1 MDFLQSF
8 SSAPLFSLEHTVFL
22 YLLSKTLTVLL
33 ICVLPPIAAALV
45 GIAAAVTIEFWQRR
59 VDPIANTW
67 VPGQVGFGYYV
78 KHWRPEASPRSELAK
93 DFQFWGAAVAA
104 LSLVVVYV
112 FSWMS
117 GTAPLL
123 QSLLDFT
130 ALSLVAGL
138 IAPACY
144 LCPLLVGKLIGAIG
158 SGALWSNRAIER
170 LLRARFAR

>member
-8 SSAPLFSLEHTVFL
+8 TSSLFNFEHTAFL
-22 YLLSKTLTVLL
+22 YWLSKVLTVLL
-33 ICVLPPIAAALV
+33 AITLPPFAAALV

-59 VDPIANTW
+59 LNPIANTW

-93 DFQFWGAAVAA
+93 DFQFWGAVIAA
-104 LSLVVVYV
+104 LSLVVVYMC
-112 FSWMS
+112 SWML

-144 LCPLLVGKLIGAIG
+144 LCPLLVAKLIGAIG

-170 LLRARFAR
+170 FFRARFAR